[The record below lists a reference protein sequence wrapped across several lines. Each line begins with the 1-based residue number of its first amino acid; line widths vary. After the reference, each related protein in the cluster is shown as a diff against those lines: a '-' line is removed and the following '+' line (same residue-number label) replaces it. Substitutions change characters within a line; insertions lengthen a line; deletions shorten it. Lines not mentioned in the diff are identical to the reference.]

1 MLSFKAFTIVHL
13 YQLRQRVSFLWR
25 VYYFNKMLLTPK
37 PFFKY
42 KTVLLFIG
50 FWCVLTGV
58 TISQTTRIDS
68 LKMLV
73 QKAGTPKQKLALLFS
88 LCEER
93 QSLHTDS
100 LLKYARQAWSVAN
113 ALHNNTYRL
122 TANLYMNAAD
132 LKKGLQKEVIAKCNT
147 DLNLLGSSPEDEK
160 LRLQI
165 RQLRVMAMIRNEQY
179 KEAITENLS
188 LLQKTEAVHDT
199 LQQVKA
205 MTGIGWT
212 YMELGQ
218 NRDAIAWFYKALQTP
233 VSDAI
238 FYKYPLVYSNI
249 ASSYNNIQQ
258 YDSALYFI
266 NKAIAV
272 NQFDLTALANAQN
285 IKADIFLNLN
295 QPGKAQPLLEAALE
309 IRKRIGDP
317 YYLVSDLYQLS
328 VFYASNQQATKGVVT
343 ALQGIEMART
353 YNLTSKIPLLYSGLA
368 ESYKMSGD
376 TKSYAR
382 VLENII
388 QLKDTLFEKNS
399 AEALAGLQA
408 SYNLQKKE
416 NIIIQQKLDILRKDY
431 FITGSVLVLIVAA
444 ILGILFYSNYQSR
457 QKLKLKDLIESQK
470 EKEQKAIKEAEE
482 HQRKHIAAELHD
494 NLGAQI
500 SYISSNID
508 WIIDAPTPLSEADQK
523 SRLQSVHLTSQGLMR
538 TLRET
543 IWALTRDRI
552 TLEEFSDKLKAYI
565 QTFLQFQPNIHF
577 QSHENIT
584 DQIVFKP
591 IQALNIFRIFQEGV
605 NNALKYSKA
614 ASLLLNIE
622 ASNQHFKIK
631 LVDDGIGFEGE
642 SIGGDHYGLAIMQNR
657 AAEAG
662 FSCTVTTALQQ
673 GTVICVEGKTV
684 SELIQMNY

>member
-1 MLSFKAFTIVHL
+1 MNLSLRTSTVIICCLLTMVAFT
-13 YQLRQRVSFLWR
+13 
-25 VYYFNKMLLTPK
+25 
-37 PFFKY
+37 
-42 KTVLLFIG
+42 
-50 FWCVLTGV
+50 
-58 TISQTTRIDS
+58 QTNRIDS

-73 QKAGTPKQKLALLFS
+73 QKAGTPKQKLAMLFS

-113 ALHNNTYRL
+113 ALHNNTYML
-122 TANLYMNAAD
+122 TANFYANVAY
-132 LKKGLQKEVIAKCNT
+132 LKTGLQKQVIINCDN
-147 DLNLLGSSPEDEK
+147 DLNALGNSKENEK

-165 RQLRVMAMIRNEQY
+165 MQLKGMALIRNEQF
-179 KEAITENLS
+179 KEAIDENLR
-188 LLQKTEAVHDT
+188 LLTKAEVLQDT
-199 LQQVKA
+199 LQQIKA
-205 MTGIGWT
+205 MNSIGWT
-212 YMELGQ
+212 YMEMGQ
-218 NRDAIAWFYKALQTP
+218 NQNAINWFYKALNTP
-233 VSDAI
+233 ANEVI
-238 FYKYPLVYSNI
+238 FYTYPLVYNNI

-266 NKAIAV
+266 NKSIDV
-272 NQFDLTALANAQN
+272 NKYDLTTLANSQN
-285 IKADIFLNLN
+285 IKADIFLNLH
-295 QPGKAQPLLEAALE
+295 QPGKAQPLLEAALAL
-309 IRKRIGDP
+309 RKRIGDP

-328 VFYASNQQATKGVVT
+328 VFYAHNQQANKGIAT
-343 ALQGIEMART
+343 ALQGIDMART

-376 TKSYAR
+376 TKGYAQ

-388 QLKDTLFEKNS
+388 QLKDTLFQKNS

-408 SYNLQKKE
+408 SYDMQKKE
-416 NIIIQQKLDILRKDY
+416 NIIIKQKLDILRKDY
-431 FITGSVLVLIVAA
+431 FITGSVLVFTVAA
-444 ILGILFYSNYQSR
+444 ILGILFYSSYQSR
-457 QKLKLKDLIESQK
+457 QKLKLKNLIESQK
-470 EKEQKAIKEAEE
+470 EKEEKAIKEAEE

-523 SRLQSVHLTSQGLMR
+523 NRLKSVHITSQGLMR

-565 QTFLQFQPNIHF
+565 QTFLQFQPNTHF

-614 ASLLLNIE
+614 SNLLLNIE
-622 ASNQHFKIK
+622 AHNQHFNIK
-631 LVDDGIGFEGE
+631 LTDNGIGFASEA
-642 SIGGDHYGLAIMQNR
+642 IGADHYGLAIMQNR

-662 FSCTVTTALQQ
+662 FSCTVTTALNQ
-673 GTVICVEGKTV
+673 GTAICVSGNTT